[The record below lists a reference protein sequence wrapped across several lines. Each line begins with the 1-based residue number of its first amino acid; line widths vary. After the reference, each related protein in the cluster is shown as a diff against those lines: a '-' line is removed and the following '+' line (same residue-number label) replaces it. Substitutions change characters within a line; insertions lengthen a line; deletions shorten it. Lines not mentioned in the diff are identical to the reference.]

1 MKRLLMIA
9 VGCVLLASSSASWA
23 QSGPDDSGLNARER
37 YARRGW
43 DDGDRDRDDE
53 RPYHGQG
60 PHHGWDGPGGSR
72 GGAQFWLRS
81 GDVRLGVRCDPNEPM
96 RACVDAAM
104 TLLDKARSLPSAGAT
119 SAPPPSP
126 PAAR

>member
-9 VGCVLLASSSASWA
+9 VGVLLASSSASWA
-23 QSGPDDSGLNARER
+23 QSGPDDSGPNARER

-53 RPYHGQG
+53 RSYHGQR

-81 GDVRLGVRCDPNEPM
+81 AMCASACAAIRMSRCEP
-96 RACVDAAM
+96 AS
-104 TLLDKARSLPSAGAT
+104 TLQ
-119 SAPPPSP
+119 
-126 PAAR
+126 